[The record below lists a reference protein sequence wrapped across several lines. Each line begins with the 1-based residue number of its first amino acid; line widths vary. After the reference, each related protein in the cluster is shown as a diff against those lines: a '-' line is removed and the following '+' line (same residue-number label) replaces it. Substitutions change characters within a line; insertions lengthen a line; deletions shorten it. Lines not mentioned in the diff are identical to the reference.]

1 MSDGANGFTWQES
14 AAESRPLGVDALNE
28 QILSGFILLADQVF
42 TSGVENPIQQILAI
56 GQELTGANILAV
68 YQAQEYSPLLRLSQS
83 LGPDHIFPDSLPA
96 QELVFLNQPQLW
108 ITGKRPNSNLQRFAR
123 SAGLHSLASA
133 PIGQP
138 NAVIGLLVLAGEQ
151 TPDYN
156 RSPKIAQLLAAA
168 TTAAIQKQVA
178 SAHAQMEKQTM
189 QARLRVAG
197 VLDEHTGE
205 GVVLLS
211 PGLKIFHLNT
221 SAEMLLGYAD
231 REVAGQPVENILIG
245 SETLYP
251 ALNAAQQGSITFNLG
266 NIRLYRRNGEDFL
279 AQIRVFPVTEGEK
292 VEQILVFIQDL
303 SVQEQIRLQA
313 QQLEQRAILGEL
325 TAIFAHEVRNPINN
339 ISTGLQLMAMNLP
352 EQDPNQASIER
363 MLQDCDRLAELIKS
377 VLSFSRPLDYE
388 MESVNLGV
396 LLRRLLERL
405 HPRITRIGVQY
416 QLHIEPGALSISGNT
431 RALEQVFNNLVNNA
445 LQAMGETGGRLAIR
459 VQAMQPENKRSYLE
473 VSIADTGPGIPKEIQ
488 EKIFQP
494 FFTTEQHGT
503 GLGLAI
509 TKRIVTAHK
518 GNIRLESFPG
528 GTVFYVQFPAETL
541 PSEDE
546 L

>member
-1 MSDGANGFTWQES
+1 
-14 AAESRPLGVDALNE
+14 
-28 QILSGFILLADQVF
+28 
-42 TSGVENPIQQILAI
+42 
-56 GQELTGANILAV
+56 
-68 YQAQEYSPLLRLSQS
+68 
-83 LGPDHIFPDSLPA
+83 
-96 QELVFLNQPQLW
+96 
-108 ITGKRPNSNLQRFAR
+108 
-123 SAGLHSLASA
+123 
-133 PIGQP
+133 
-138 NAVIGLLVLAGEQ
+138 
-151 TPDYN
+151 
-156 RSPKIAQLLAAA
+156 
-168 TTAAIQKQVA
+168 
-178 SAHAQMEKQTM
+178 M

-528 GTVFYVQFPAETL
+528 GTVFYVQFPAKTL